1 MNMDQLR
8 YFLSVARHR
17 NFTEA
22 ARAFYV
28 TQPAITHQISALERE
43 LGVKLFL
50 RTTRSVTLT
59 RAGELFLED
68 AKRMLDLEER
78 AQKRMRQA
86 EQTENL
92 ELKIGYLNSP
102 CRHFLPQL
110 MREYRSLYPQVRIDL
125 IRGVAEDLQKGCE
138 EMTFDLAFS
147 VLSDLQGLNQYHCRR
162 LVADF
167 YCLVCPP
174 DHSCLDNTSID
185 YSRLATEPFVCLSR
199 EGGSYMYKQFREICR
214 DMGFTPRIVAE
225 YPAMEDVL
233 FAVQCGQAL
242 AILPYHIREYMY
254 TDLAFLP
261 LDGTSPVIEVGVA
274 WRRQSENPAVSWF
287 TDLIQR
293 YLVEQPGLF

>member
-50 RTTRSVTLT
+50 RTTRSVSLT
-59 RAGELFLED
+59 QAGELFLED

-78 AQKRMRQA
+78 AQKRVRQA

-102 CRHFLPQL
+102 CRHFLPRI
-110 MREYRSLYPQVRIDL
+110 MREYRSHYPQVRIEL
-125 IRGVAEDLQKGCE
+125 IRGVAEDLQMGCE

-185 YSRLATEPFVCLSR
+185 YGRLATEPFVCLSR

-214 DMGFTPRIVAE
+214 DMGFTPRVVAE

-242 AILPYHIREYMY
+242 AILPYHIREYMH
-254 TDLAFLP
+254 TDLVFLP
-261 LDGTSPVIEVGVA
+261 LDSTSPVIEVGMA
-274 WRRQSENPAVSWF
+274 WRRQSNNPAVSWF
-287 TDLIQR
+287 TDLIHR
-293 YLVEQPGLF
+293 YLVEQPELF